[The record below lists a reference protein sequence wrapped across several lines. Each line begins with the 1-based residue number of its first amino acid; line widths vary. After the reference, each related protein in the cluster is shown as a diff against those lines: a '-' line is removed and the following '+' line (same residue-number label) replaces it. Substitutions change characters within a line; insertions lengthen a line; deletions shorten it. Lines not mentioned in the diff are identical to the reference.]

1 MVIHPGV
8 ARAPKAMNSLIKSRL
23 IRHMADRKAS
33 HNIIKRGFTLVELM
47 VVIVIVG
54 ILSAVAL
61 PNFLSQS
68 DKAKATE
75 ATTLSGAYLKQIY
88 AAWQEGG
95 STDAAT
101 NPDSGTGSIPCPE
114 DTKYFEIECDSTATT
129 GQIIATGTLESGNL
143 QNKTITSS
151 VVLADGGTDPSGTIT
166 IGKPTDGGG
175 SGGG

>member
-1 MVIHPGV
+1 MAKHNGQLLLQLLK
-8 ARAPKAMNSLIKSRL
+8 RKSNSNLLS
-23 IRHMADRKAS
+23 
-33 HNIIKRGFTLVELM
+33 RGFTLVELM

-95 STDAAT
+95 STDSDD

-114 DTKYFEIECDSTATT
+114 NTKYFTIECDSTATT
-129 GQIIATGTLESGNL
+129 GQIIATGTQESGNL
-143 QNKTITSS
+143 ESKTITSS
-151 VVLADGGTDPSGTIT
+151 VVLADGGADPSGTIT
-166 IGKPTDGGG
+166 IGKPTDGDG
-175 SGGG
+175 SGND

>member
-8 ARAPKAMNSLIKSRL
+8 ARAPKAMNSLIQSRL
-23 IRHMADRKAS
+23 IRHMADRKTS
-33 HNIIKRGFTLVELM
+33 QNIIKRGFTLVELM

-61 PNFLSQS
+61 PNCLSQS

-95 STDAAT
+95 PTIDGSDT
-101 NPDSGTGSIPCPE
+101 GTGSIPCPQG
-114 DTKYFEIECDSTATT
+114 TKYFNITCSSTATE
-129 GQIIATGTLESGNL
+129 GQIVAEGTAESGNL
-143 QNKTITSS
+143 SGKTITSS
-151 VVLADGGTDPSGTIT
+151 VVFTDPVDPSAPDAGDPSGTIK
-166 IGKPTDGGG
+166 IGKPEAAG
-175 SGGG
+175 